1 MSETVELG
9 KKVQQYYKFFWAKK
23 SGRPSK
29 ISLSRGVVTHCSEH
43 YLVKKTLL
51 PLGIS
56 IIYLYSFV
64 FTLSLTLY
72 CERFRI
78 NVSLLHEFAT
88 SSSIWLSHQL
98 VMGQMQTLLAATM
111 ITLTMTFKALATS
124 LSHRWRRNF
133 L

>member
-29 ISLSRGVVTHCSEH
+29 ISLSRGVVTHCSKH

-51 PLGIS
+51 LLGIS
-56 IIYLYSFV
+56 VIYLYSFV

-72 CERFRI
+72 CERCRI
-78 NVSLLHEFAT
+78 NVLLLHEVAT
-88 SSSIWLSHQL
+88 SSSIWLSHRL
-98 VMGQMQTLLAATM
+98 VMGKMQTLLAATV
-111 ITLTMTFKALATS
+111 ITLMMTFKASTTS
-124 LSHRWRRNF
+124 LSCRWRRNF